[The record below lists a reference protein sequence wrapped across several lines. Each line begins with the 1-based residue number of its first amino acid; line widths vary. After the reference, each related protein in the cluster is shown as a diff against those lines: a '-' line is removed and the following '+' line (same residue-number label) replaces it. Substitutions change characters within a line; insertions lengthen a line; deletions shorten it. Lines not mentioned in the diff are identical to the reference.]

1 MLPMMELYRIWQE
14 RLTML
19 GLDVCR
25 SQRENLVWLLAGL
38 YWGRSVYLSYIARK
52 LPIRAQKLSLER
64 RLRRF
69 LDNPAVRVRE
79 WYHPTAV
86 WLLRSA
92 ASGGAIHLV
101 MDSTKVSFDYRLL
114 MVGVAHHRRTLPL
127 AWTWVQSP
135 VGHSTA
141 EKQRALLAYVRRLL
155 PPGVTVTLVG
165 DGEFGSS
172 RLVRQVQQW
181 GWRYALRQTGH
192 TAFKLPLDWDWQ
204 RFLRAP
210 LRPGMTVWCG
220 TVLLNK
226 SDMVLTGMVLHWAR
240 GEARPWFL
248 ATNVASSQEA
258 IALYRRRM
266 WIEEMFG
273 DLKQHGFDLEA
284 SQLRH
289 FLRLSRLTLAVC
301 WLYLWLV
308 SLGQFVQHH
317 QLSSL
322 VDRTDRRDLSIFR
335 LGWDYLERC
344 FALQDPFPFVTLP
357 TFHLVSGD

>member
-1 MLPMMELYRIWQE
+1 MIGVVMC
-14 RLTML
+14 
-19 GLDVCR
+19 G
-25 SQRENLVWLLAGL
+25 SQGENLVWLLAGL
-38 YWGRSVYLSYIARK
+38 YWGRSVYLSHIARK

-69 LDNPAVRVRE
+69 LDNRAVRVRT
-79 WYHPTAV
+79 WYQTTAI

-114 MVGVAHHRRTLPL
+114 MVGVAHQRRTLPL
-127 AWTWVQSP
+127 TWTWVSSP

-141 EKQRALLAYVRRLL
+141 EKQIALLAYVRRLL
-155 PPGVTVTLVG
+155 PPGVVVTLVG
-165 DGEFGSS
+165 DGEFGTS

-181 GWRYALRQTGH
+181 GWVFALRQTGH
-192 TAFKLPLDWDWQ
+192 TAFKWPLDWDWQ
-204 RFLRAP
+204 CFLRAP
-210 LRPGMTVWCG
+210 LRPGMTLWCG

-226 SDMVLTGMVLHWAR
+226 SDMVLTGLVLHWAR

-248 ATNVASSQEA
+248 ATNAVSAQAA
-258 IALYRRRM
+258 IILYRRRM

-273 DLKQHGFDLEA
+273 DLKGHGFDLEA

-301 WLYLWLV
+301 WLYIWLV
-308 SLGQFVQHH
+308 SLGQQVQLLR
-317 QLSSL
+317 LSAW
-322 VDRTDRRDLSIFR
+322 VDRTDRQDLSIFR
-335 LGWDYLERC
+335 LGWDYVERC
-344 FALQDPFPFVTLP
+344 FALQDPLPLVTFP
-357 TFHLVSGD
+357 TFQQVSGD